1 MTRYCLLIIT
11 AVLIF
16 SSCNSKAGIPVS
28 LSRDGDFMELLRI
41 AEDVNSDPVSRYA
54 ALEPL
59 IARSRQAGEYDWLGS
74 TLSEIL
80 SRHPDDPYGSYYL
93 MAMAEGAKDAG
104 AEAVSLDYMRRLL
117 KNFPDLEIKGQ
128 SLHLLAMGE
137 IARNTTDPREAIA
150 MRQEMRRLYPSAID
164 QGRNLYALAEEYRKI
179 GAWEDMYRAYEDFL
193 DFPETVIPGIP
204 DVRYQVS
211 SDLAFHRSAKTWTMG
226 SLPELVNAVQYSI
239 KTQDSRLLTRLQSDE
254 FFLMNWSQ
262 ETSDSFTHI
271 PMTLGSLLISGIR
284 YKPELEPFSND
295 REAFLWTS
303 GWAWKID
310 TWYLYF
316 RRVDYPADPE
326 INGRWEWAGI
336 YFGERL

>member
-1 MTRYCLLIIT
+1 
-11 AVLIF
+11 
-16 SSCNSKAGIPVS
+16 
-28 LSRDGDFMELLRI
+28 
-41 AEDVNSDPVSRYA
+41 
-54 ALEPL
+54 
-59 IARSRQAGEYDWLGS
+59 
-74 TLSEIL
+74 
-80 SRHPDDPYGSYYL
+80 

-164 QGRNLYALAEEYRKI
+164 QGRNLYTLAEEYRKI

-193 DFPETVIPGIP
+193 EFPDTVIPGIP

-211 SDLAFHRSAKTWTMG
+211 SDLAFHRSGKTWTMG
-226 SLPELVNAVQYSI
+226 SLSELVNTVQYSI
-239 KTQDSRLLTRLQSDE
+239 KNQDSRLLTRLQSEE

-295 REAFLWTS
+295 REAFLWTT